1 MLPTR
6 DLILG
11 TAGHI
16 DHGKTALVRVLTG
29 IDTDRLPDE
38 KQRGI
43 TIDLGFAALEL
54 GETRL
59 AIVDV
64 PGHERFIRN
73 MLAGATGLDLAML
86 VVAADDGVMP
96 QTREHLEILRLLG
109 LSGGMLALTKCDAAD
124 PSWTDLVE
132 EEVRELIKGT
142 FLEGCDIVR
151 CSAIT
156 GEGID
161 TLKRSLGRLVDRCP
175 PRPDAGPFRMAIDRA
190 FTRPGFGAVVTGTVI
205 SGQVAVGDELEWLPK
220 RQILRVRGLHRHDR
234 PADWVGKGMRAAINV
249 VGAHHTEILRGQ
261 ELAAPGYLKPTR
273 VLGVEIAASPDAV
286 RPLKHRAR
294 YRLHLG
300 TAEVLATLTLAD
312 RNRLEPGETT
322 LGQLLTESEVV
333 AVSGQPFILREESP
347 ATTLGGG
354 RIVQPTGPRIR
365 RRDGAATLRLGRL
378 ASLDAN
384 TRMHAAIE
392 GYAIAPWTDVQI
404 CREAGVPLGDVPA
417 RLSEF
422 LATAEVVSIS
432 VGHGRTLRLARP
444 VLDVFEGRILHA
456 LHRLHLR
463 NPRQSAIPRASLRA
477 ELPDIDDARLIDC
490 LIDRLNERKAVA
502 ADGGTVALASFEP
515 ALSQAERKLKAE
527 IHAAIRDGSFSP
539 PDAADFAA
547 RAGARAKVVPELLTL
562 LVEEGRIV
570 EIAPG
575 LHLDSECQRAM
586 LELVRVR
593 LADEP
598 TMTMSNLR
606 DLLGTSRK
614 YAVPFGEYLD
624 RIGLTRRDGDVR
636 RLGSTGEET
645 TANG

>member
-1 MLPTR
+1 MLPTQ

-38 KQRGI
+38 KLRGI

-86 VVAADDGVMP
+86 VIAADDGVMP

-109 LSGGMLALTKCDAAD
+109 LSGGLIVLTKCDAAD
-124 PSWTDLVE
+124 PSWIDLVAD
-132 EEVRELIKGT
+132 EVRELARGT
-142 FLEGCDIVR
+142 FLEGADILR
-151 CSAIT
+151 CSSIT

-161 TLKRSLGRLVDRCP
+161 TLKHSLGRLVARCP

-190 FTRPGFGAVVTGTVI
+190 FTLPGFGAVVTGTVM
-205 SGQVAVGDELEWLPK
+205 SGRIAVGDEVEWLPR

-234 PADWVGKGMRAAINV
+234 PADWVAKGMRAAINV
-249 VGAHHTEILRGQ
+249 VGAHHSEIVRGQ
-261 ELAAPGYLKPTR
+261 ELAAPGYLVPTR
-273 VLGVEIAASPDAV
+273 VLGVEITASADAA
-286 RPLKHRAR
+286 RGLKHRAR

-300 TAEVLATLTLAD
+300 TAEVLATLTLT
-312 RNRLEPGETT
+312 NRSRLDPGEAT

-347 ATTLGGG
+347 PATLGGG
-354 RIVQPTGPRIR
+354 RIVQPTGPRAR
-365 RRDGAATLRLGRL
+365 RRDGAAIARLGRL
-378 ASLDAN
+378 ASPDTV
-384 TRMHAAIE
+384 TRMIAAIE
-392 GYAIAPWTDVQI
+392 GFGLSPWTDVQI
-404 CREAGVPLGDVPA
+404 CREAGVPISDVPA
-417 RLSEF
+417 RLSEL
-422 LATAEVVSIS
+422 LATAEVVRIS

-444 VLDVFEGRILHA
+444 IVDAFEDRILRA
-456 LHRLHLR
+456 LDRLHQR
-463 NPRQSAIPRASLRA
+463 NPRQSAIPRTSLKG
-477 ELPDIDDARLIDC
+477 ELPDVDDARLVDA
-490 LIDRLNERKAVA
+490 LIDRLAHRKAVT
-502 ADGGTVALASFEP
+502 ADGGTVAIASFEP

-527 IHAAIRDGSFSP
+527 IHAALRDGGFSP

-547 RAGARAKVVPELLTL
+547 RAGARSKVVPELLTL

-575 LHLDSECQRAM
+575 LYLDGECRRSM

-593 LADEP
+593 LAGEA
-598 TMTMSNLR
+598 TMTMSHLR

-614 YAVPFGEYLD
+614 YAVPIGEYLD

-636 RLGSTGEET
+636 RLGSTGEGV
-645 TANG
+645 ANG